1 MARLDA
7 LNRLERSKL
16 FRALPRSDEIMK
28 LTTALKQ
35 GAIFV
40 FFFIAVLLIA
50 SVPQTSAAG
59 APRTDGLKIGYASI
73 TGNRISLWAA
83 ENKGFFTRNGLQPEL
98 IFIASSA
105 AGIPALIAGETAIYS
120 GSPETAAQAAAGG
133 ADLIIIASNEPTQY
147 KLIVQPNIKNAQEL
161 KGKRIGIDRIGGSSH
176 YATRRM
182 LEKLG
187 LKPSDVEFLSIAG
200 GGSERVAA
208 FRSGMVSAVAST
220 VERFDRAKV
229 PYHYLGDA
237 IEMGIRVIG
246 SSFMTTR
253 RFRDQNREPLQ
264 KFVRAIVESAQW
276 TKDPKNR
283 ADVTRIYSRYLRTQD
298 SSVLEL
304 NYKLYVDPMPF
315 FPYTNVDDL
324 QANLAGLAESNPK
337 LRDLNLAEFV
347 DNSFVRRVQQE
358 GIVQKR

>member
-1 MARLDA
+1 VATR
-7 LNRLERSKL
+7 
-16 FRALPRSDEIMK
+16 MK
-28 LTTALKQ
+28 LTAVLKQ
-35 GAIFV
+35 SAV
-40 FFFIAVLLIA
+40 FAVSLIAVLLL
-50 SVPQTSAAG
+50 PREPRCFAANAPG
-59 APRTDGLKIGYASI
+59 ANFKIGYASV

-83 ENKGFFTRNGLQPEL
+83 QDKGFFNRNGIQPEL

-133 ADLIIIASNEPTQY
+133 ADVMIIASNEPTQY
-147 KLIVQPNIKNAQEL
+147 KLIVQPNIKSVQDL
-161 KGKRIGIDRIGGSSH
+161 KGKRVGIDRIGGSSH

-187 LKPSDVEFLSIAG
+187 LKGSDVEFLSIAG

-220 VERFDRAKV
+220 VERFERAKV
-229 PYHYLGDA
+229 HYHYLGDA

-253 RFRDQNREPLQ
+253 RFRDQNREVIQ
-264 KFVRAIVESAQW
+264 KFVRAVIEASHW
-276 TKDPKNR
+276 IKDPKNR
-283 ADVTRIYSRYLRTQD
+283 AEVMPIYSRHLRTQD
-298 SSVLEL
+298 ASVLEL
-304 NYKLYVDPMPF
+304 NYKLYVDPMPS

-324 QANLAGLAESNPK
+324 RANLAGLADNNPK
-337 LRDLNLAEFV
+337 LRELNLAEFV

-358 GIVQKR
+358 GVAQVR

>member
-1 MARLDA
+1 MTLIKVLRPSGRL
-7 LNRLERSKL
+7 LLVL
-16 FRALPRSDEIMK
+16 
-28 LTTALKQ
+28 
-35 GAIFV
+35 
-40 FFFIAVLLIA
+40 IAVLLLQRTPQLFAA
-50 SVPQTSAAG
+50 S
-59 APRTDGLKIGYASI
+59 APKTDRLKIGYASI
-73 TGNRISLWAA
+73 TGNRISLWTAQ
-83 ENKGFFTRNGLQPEL
+83 EKGFFSRNGLQPEL

-105 AGIPALIAGETAIYS
+105 AGIPALIAGETALYS

-133 ADLIIIASNEPTQY
+133 GDLVIIASNEPTQY
-147 KLIVQPNIKNAQEL
+147 KLIVQPNIKSVYEL

-187 LKPSDVEFLSIAG
+187 LKPADVELLSIAG

-220 VERFDRAKV
+220 VERFERAKV

-253 RFRDQNREPLQ
+253 RFRDQNREVIQ
-264 KFVRAIVESAQW
+264 KFVRAVIEASHW
-276 TKDPKNR
+276 IKDPKNR
-283 ADVTRIYSRYLRTQD
+283 AEVIPIYGRHLRTQD
-298 SSVLEL
+298 ISVLEL
-304 NYKLYVDPMPF
+304 NYKLYVDPMPL

-324 QANLAGLAESNPK
+324 RANLVGLADNNPK

-358 GIVQKR
+358 GVAQAR

>member
-1 MARLDA
+1 MARIVVGFVLSKQSTVFA
-7 LNRLERSKL
+7 L
-16 FRALPRSDEIMK
+16 ALI
-28 LTTALKQ
+28 A
-35 GAIFV
+35 
-40 FFFIAVLLIA
+40 AVLL
-50 SVPQTSAAG
+50 PCMTHPFAAG
-59 APRTDGLKIGYASI
+59 APRIDQFKIGYASI
-73 TGNRISLWAA
+73 TGNRIPLWTAH
-83 ENKGFFTRNGLQPEL
+83 EKGFFSRNGLQPDL

-105 AGIPALIAGETAIYS
+105 AGIPALIAGEMALYS
-120 GSPETAAQAAAGG
+120 GSPETGAQAAAGG

-147 KLIVQPNIKNAQEL
+147 KLIVQPNIKSVQEL

-187 LKPSDVEFLSIAG
+187 LRPSEVEFLSIAG
-200 GGSERVAA
+200 GGSERVTA
-208 FRSGMVSAVAST
+208 FRSGLVSAVAST
-220 VERFDRAKV
+220 VERFERAKV

-237 IEMGIRVIG
+237 VEMGIRVIG

-253 RFRDQNREPLQ
+253 RFRDQNREAMQ
-264 KFVRAIVESAQW
+264 RFVRAVIEAAHW
-276 TKDPKNR
+276 TKDPKNHSE
-283 ADVTRIYSRYLRTQD
+283 VIRIYSRYLRTQD
-298 SSVLEL
+298 PSVLEL

-324 QANLAGLAESNPK
+324 QANLAGLAESNPR

-358 GIVQKR
+358 GMGQAR

>member
-1 MARLDA
+1 MTLIKVLRPSGRL
-7 LNRLERSKL
+7 LLVL
-16 FRALPRSDEIMK
+16 
-28 LTTALKQ
+28 
-35 GAIFV
+35 
-40 FFFIAVLLIA
+40 IAVVSLQRTSQLFAA
-50 SVPQTSAAG
+50 S
-59 APRTDGLKIGYASI
+59 APKTVRLKIGYASI
-73 TGNRISLWAA
+73 TGNRISLWTAQ
-83 ENKGFFTRNGLQPEL
+83 EKGFFSRNGLQPEL

-105 AGIPALIAGETAIYS
+105 AGIPALIAGETALYS

-133 ADLIIIASNEPTQY
+133 GDLVIIASNEPTQY
-147 KLIVQPNIKNAQEL
+147 KLIVQPQIKSVQEL

-187 LKPSDVEFLSIAG
+187 LKPADVELLSIAG

-220 VERFDRAKV
+220 VERFERAKV
-229 PYHYLGDA
+229 PYHSLGDA
-237 IEMGIRVIG
+237 VEMGIRVIG

-253 RFRDQNREPLQ
+253 RFRDQNREVLQ
-264 KFVRAIVESAQW
+264 KFARALIEAAQW
-276 TKDPKNR
+276 SKDPKNR
-283 ADVTRIYSRYLRTQD
+283 PEVIRIYSRYLRTED
-298 SSVLEL
+298 TSVLEL
-304 NYKLYVDPMPF
+304 NYKLYIDPMPL
-315 FPYTNVDDL
+315 FPYTNMDDL

-358 GIVQKR
+358 AIEQAR